1 MVVGESSLLY
11 FEALQAL
18 NSLAWLTVT
27 PGKYLR
33 TDQDVYDRDIFP
45 QVTSGFFFFFFEDEP
60 FSNTLFSE
68 CAVVF

>member
-27 PGKYLR
+27 PGEYQW
-33 TDQDVYDRDIFP
+33 TDQDVYDRGIFP
-45 QVTSGFFFFFFEDEP
+45 QVRSGFFFCF
-60 FSNTLFSE
+60 
-68 CAVVF
+68 VFLG